1 MEGQV
6 DWAKTNTTNTADDGE
21 RAAPEGCDAREERA
35 WLEHHG
41 LNIKQEILNIIHE
54 SH

>member
-21 RAAPEGCDAREERA
+21 RAALESCDVAVGVEWA
-35 WLEHHG
+35 WMEH
-41 LNIKQEILNIIHE
+41 
-54 SH
+54 